1 MGKFIVFNYGSY
13 GFIII
18 AAIVSM
24 LSQAYIQSNYQKY
37 SNVNTLKGLT
47 GAQIA
52 RHILDSKGLFDVQV
66 VQSNR
71 GTLSDHYDPTKRIV
85 ALSPKVYNDSSIASV
100 SVAAHEVGHAIQHAE
115 EYVFLA
121 VRNRMLPAVM
131 ISSKLSMFPIMLGFF
146 AENTVLFNI
155 GILMLGVMAL
165 FQIVTLPLEFDA
177 SKRAVQI
184 LDSEQILVGSELA
197 GSKKMLTAA
206 ALTYVA
212 ALFSTLMTILR
223 YIAINN
229 RNRRND

>member
-223 YIAINN
+223 YVAINN